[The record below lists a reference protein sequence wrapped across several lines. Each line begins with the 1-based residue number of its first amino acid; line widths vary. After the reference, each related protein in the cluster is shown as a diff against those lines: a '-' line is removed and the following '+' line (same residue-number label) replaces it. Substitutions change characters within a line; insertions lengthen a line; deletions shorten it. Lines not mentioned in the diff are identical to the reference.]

1 MKSKGLLSLLT
12 FSEKRRVIL
21 LILREEPKTLG
32 EINDYFKTTSPEIL
46 PQIRKLEKGNL
57 IFQENRKY
65 VLTEIGE
72 IVTQSFK
79 NLSQTLE
86 IFESDT
92 SFWKEHSINGIPEEF
107 RMRLY
112 ELGDYK
118 ILEGTPTEIFKPHEE
133 YIKNLLK
140 SKQIRGVSPV
150 LHPEYPKVVTMLA
163 ERGVDIS
170 IVVPRKVFEKLQKEY
185 NIELQ
190 KYLSYGN
197 ASLRISDERI
207 KIAFTT
213 SDTFLSMRL
222 FFKDDTYDFYKNIIS
237 YGISALKLGE
247 DLFKYYEKRS
257 EKISRVKTSAKIQI
271 RTIL

>member
-1 MKSKGLLSLLT
+1 MKAKGLLSLLA

-21 LILREEPKTLG
+21 LMLQEEPKTLK
-32 EINDYFKTTSPEIL
+32 EINDYFKATSPEIL

-57 IFQENRKY
+57 ISQENKKY

-72 IVTQSFK
+72 IVIQSF
-79 NLSQTLE
+79 NHLSQTLK
-86 IFESDT
+86 IFEDNMR
-92 SFWKEHSINGIPEEF
+92 FWKEHRISGIPEEF

-118 ILEGTPTEIFKPHEE
+118 IFEGTSTELFKPHEE

-140 SKQIRGVSPV
+140 SKRIRGVSPA

-170 IVVPRKVFEKLQKEY
+170 IVVPKEVFEKLQKEHKK
-185 NIELQ
+185 ELQ
-190 KYLSYGN
+190 EYLSYGN
-197 ASLRISDERI
+197 ASLRTSDEQI

-222 FFKDDTYDFYKNIIS
+222 FLKDNTYDFYKNIIS
-237 YGISALKLGE
+237 HGISALKLGE
-247 DLFKYYEKRS
+247 DLFNYYEKRS
-257 EKISRVKTSAKIQI
+257 EKIELQDI
-271 RTIL
+271 